1 MAELTSMANIDREM
15 AKKLTSVG
23 IDSPEKLIEAGAKQ
37 AFLKLKETYPQVC
50 LVQRVIEDARKIG
63 YSHMLLDTLPFL
75 KSAIHLQKDKLKE
88 EIKAFYLD
96 MRGEEIGMIEQMQL
110 LELFEERLAPVI
122 YNRALDDAKRWFGQ
136 MIENLDSDYY
146 TLYKNEQ

>member
-1 MAELTSMANIDREM
+1 M
-15 AKKLTSVG
+15 KKRGNL
-23 IDSPEKLIEAGAKQ
+23 
-37 AFLKLKETYPQVC
+37 PQIR
-50 LVQRVIEDARKIG
+50 L
-63 YSHMLLDTLPFL
+63 SDT
-75 KSAIHLQKDKLKE
+75 QKDKLKE